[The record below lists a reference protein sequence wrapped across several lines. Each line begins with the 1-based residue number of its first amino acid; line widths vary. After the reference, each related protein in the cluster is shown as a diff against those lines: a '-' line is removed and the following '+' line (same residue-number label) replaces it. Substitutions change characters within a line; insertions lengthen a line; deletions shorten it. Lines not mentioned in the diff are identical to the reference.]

1 MNADSVANVSP
12 AIPIPDHA
20 AVTASSGANNLFMLG
35 FPCVE
40 RHHRIGALS
49 RCGLALSLQN
59 VAMHIYAA
67 IVFDARVVHSS
78 PPIMVPNAPLLQ
90 PPAPTRGQVETW
102 NPLPDPGLALAAI
115 ELARRSNELV
125 MLCARDE
132 QHAYQLEAICKFFA
146 DDACPVLHFPD
157 MEILPYDALSPLPE
171 VVSERLAA
179 LARIPD
185 LQAGVL
191 IIGADNLLQRLP
203 PPAYVAASTLSV
215 RQGQTLPPLALRQTL
230 ESAGYQAVAE
240 VQSHGEYALRGAL
253 MDLFPMGSPAPYRID
268 WLDDEVDSIRLFDPE
283 TQRSQDVVAEIKPL
297 PATAFPTD
305 DAGIERFR
313 RQYRNAFTG
322 DLTSHRV
329 YQSVSKG
336 QMPAGIEAYMP
347 LFFEQTGHIVDYLPA
362 QTTVVSAAGVDD
374 ALEKTW
380 HSIQAR
386 HENLGVDP
394 ERPLLTPEQ
403 AFIAPAVAKEWLQP
417 LARVQVAAQAQAG
430 AVEFDIEPSPIR
442 EAAADRGH
450 ARTRIGELLND
461 GDARRLLLLTESQG
475 RREELLELLRPL
487 GQPPRSYPSWS
498 RFIGDSKPFG
508 ICVAPLAQGFALR
521 DPAIR
526 VITETELVGSKPPA
540 TRRRRAVRDPE
551 TVLRNLSDLKV
562 GAPVVHQEHGVGR
575 YMGLDRLTVGD
586 QEMEFLRLEYAR
598 GDKLYVPVGSLHL
611 IHRYTGAEPESA
623 PLHALGND
631 RWSKVRKKAAEKA
644 RDSAAELLSIQARRA
659 AKPGH
664 RFDLDAADYARFAE
678 GFPFE
683 ETPDQLSAI
692 QAVIDDMSV
701 PHPMD
706 RVVCGDVGF
715 GKTEV
720 AMRAAFVAVSNG
732 RQVCLLVPTTL
743 LASQHAQNFMDRFAD
758 WPVRVASMSRLRSA
772 KAQTAL
778 LDEMREGKVD
788 IVVGTHRLL
797 QKDVK
802 FKDLG
807 LVIVDEEHR
816 FGVRHKEALKRLRAE
831 VDLLTLT
838 ATPIPRT
845 LNMSLA
851 GLRDLSIIATPPTA
865 RNPIKTFVA
874 DWDKALVREAC
885 LREIRR
891 GGQVYYLHNEVSTMQ
906 RAASELRELLPEAD
920 IRTAHGQMREREL
933 ESVMLD
939 FYHQRFNILVCSTI
953 VESGI
958 DVPTANTIVMDRAD
972 KLGLAQLHQL
982 RGRVGRSHH
991 RAYAYLLVPS
1001 MRALSQDALKRLE
1014 AIESLG
1020 ELGAG
1025 FTLATHDLE
1034 IRGAGELLG
1043 EEQSGQIEEIGF
1055 ALYSQLLER
1064 AVRTLKSGDTLD
1076 DEDPWSSGADIDLG
1090 VPALI
1095 PDDYVPDVTLR
1106 LTLYKRISSA
1116 TSPEALRELKVEMI
1130 DRFGLLPERAEQLF
1144 ALAGLRQRCE
1154 QIGIR
1159 KIKAGA
1165 GSARIE
1171 FKPKADVD
1179 PAALIAFIQS
1189 NPRKHRFDGATT
1201 IVAQW
1206 DHEAPGDRLTA
1217 MIALL
1222 DQLHPASAEATA

>member
-1 MNADSVANVSP
+1 
-12 AIPIPDHA
+12 
-20 AVTASSGANNLFMLG
+20 
-35 FPCVE
+35 
-40 RHHRIGALS
+40 
-49 RCGLALSLQN
+49 
-59 VAMHIYAA
+59 
-67 IVFDARVVHSS
+67 
-78 PPIMVPNAPLLQ
+78 MVPNATLNQ
-90 PPAPTRGQVETW
+90 PPEPTHGRSIPW
-102 NPLPDPGLALAAI
+102 NPLPDAGLALASIQLSRQTGA
-115 ELARRSNELV
+115 LV
-125 MLCARDE
+125 LLCARDE
-132 QHAYQLEAICKFFA
+132 QHAYQLEATCRFFA
-146 DDACPVLHFPD
+146 DDDCPVLHFPD

-179 LARIPD
+179 LARIPT
-185 LQAGVL
+185 LHTGVV
-191 IIGADNLLQRLP
+191 IVGADNLLQRLP
-203 PPAYVAASTLSV
+203 PPSFVEARSLSV
-215 RQGQTLPPLALRQTL
+215 TQGQTLSPLSLRETL
-230 ESAGYQAVAE
+230 DRAGYQAVAE

-253 MDLFPMGSPAPYRID
+253 MDLFPMGSPSPYRID
-268 WLDDEVDSIRLFDPE
+268 WLDDDIDSIRLFDPE
-283 TQRSQDVVAEIKPL
+283 TQRSQDVVERIEPL
-297 PATAFPTD
+297 PAKAFPTD
-305 DAGIERFR
+305 TGGIERFR

-336 QMPAGIEAYMP
+336 QMPAGIEAYTP
-347 LFFEQTGHIVDYLPA
+347 LFFDDTAHLSDYLPA
-362 QTTVVSAAGVDD
+362 NASVILAGGLSKSVH
-374 ALEKTW
+374 KTW
-380 HSIQAR
+380 DSINAR
-386 HENLGVDP
+386 HTNLGVDP
-394 ERPLLTPEQ
+394 DRPLLPPDA
-403 AFIAPAVAKEWLQP
+403 AFVPPDLALAAFTDHARIETLDEPADDAT
-417 LARVQVAAQAQAG
+417 R
-430 AVEFDIEPSPIR
+430 FDIAPSPITQPETDR
-442 EAAADRGH
+442 QQARQVIAD
-450 ARTRIGELLND
+450 LLAN

-487 GQPPRSYPSWS
+487 GQAPRSYASWS
-498 RFIGDSKPFG
+498 RFVGDSKPFG
-508 ICVAPLAQGFALR
+508 LCIAPLAKGFTLA

-526 VITETELVGSKPPA
+526 VITEAELVGSKPPA

-551 TVLRNLSDLKV
+551 TVLRNLADLEA
-562 GAPVVHQEHGVGR
+562 GAAVVHQEHGVGR
-575 YMGLDRLTVGD
+575 YMGLERLTVGD

-623 PLHALGND
+623 PLHSLGND
-631 RWSKVRKKAAEKA
+631 RWNKVRKKAAEKA

-659 AKPGH
+659 ARPGH
-664 RFDLDAADYARFAE
+664 SFALDAADYARFAD
-678 GFPFE
+678 GFPFT

-692 QAVIDDMSV
+692 QAVIDDMAA

-720 AMRAAFVAVSNG
+720 AMRAAFVAVTNG

-758 WPVRVASMSRLRSA
+758 WPVRVASMSRLRTG
-772 KAQTAL
+772 KAQTEL
-778 LDEMREGKVD
+778 LAEMREGKVD

-797 QKDVK
+797 QKDVV
-802 FKDLG
+802 FKELG

-816 FGVRHKEALKRLRAE
+816 FGVRHKEQLKRLRAE

-891 GGQVYYLHNEVSTMQ
+891 GGQVYYLHNEVSSIE
-906 RAASELRELLPEAD
+906 RAASDLRELLPEAD
-920 IRTAHGQMREREL
+920 VRIAHGQMREREL
-933 ESVMLD
+933 EAVMLD
-939 FYHQRFNILVCSTI
+939 FYHQRFNVLVCSTI
-953 VESGI
+953 IESGI
-958 DVPTANTIVMDRAD
+958 DVPTANTIVMNRAD

-1001 MRALSQDALKRLE
+1001 MRALTQDALKRLE

-1043 EEQSGQIEEIGF
+1043 DEQSGQIEEIGF

-1064 AVRTLKSGDTLD
+1064 AVRALKAGGELD
-1076 DEDPWSSGADIDLG
+1076 MEDPWAAGADIDLG
-1090 VPALI
+1090 VAALI
-1095 PDDYVPDVTLR
+1095 PDEYVPDVTLR
-1106 LTLYKRISSA
+1106 LTLYKRVSSA
-1116 TSPEALRELKVEMI
+1116 QSPSALRELKVEMI

-1144 ALAGLRQRCE
+1144 ALAALRLRCE
-1154 QIGIR
+1154 TIGIDS
-1159 KIKAGA
+1159 IKAGA
-1165 GSARIE
+1165 GSIRIE

-1179 PAALIAFIQS
+1179 PAALIQFIQR

-1206 DHEAPGDRLTA
+1206 DQESAPERLEATTQ
-1217 MIALL
+1217 LL
-1222 DQLHPASAEATA
+1222 DQLHPATADGQAIQSV

>member
-1 MNADSVANVSP
+1 
-12 AIPIPDHA
+12 
-20 AVTASSGANNLFMLG
+20 
-35 FPCVE
+35 
-40 RHHRIGALS
+40 
-49 RCGLALSLQN
+49 
-59 VAMHIYAA
+59 
-67 IVFDARVVHSS
+67 
-78 PPIMVPNAPLLQ
+78 
-90 PPAPTRGQVETW
+90 
-102 NPLPDPGLALAAI
+102 
-115 ELARRSNELV
+115 
-125 MLCARDE
+125 
-132 QHAYQLEAICKFFA
+132 
-146 DDACPVLHFPD
+146 

-171 VVSERLAA
+171 VVSERLTA
-179 LARIPD
+179 LARIPA
-185 LQAGVL
+185 LSTGVV
-191 IIGADNLLQRLP
+191 IVGADNLLQRLP
-203 PPAYVAASTLSV
+203 PAAYVQARTLSV
-215 RQGQTLPPLALRQTL
+215 AQGQTLPPLTLRETL
-230 ESAGYQAVAE
+230 DHAGYQAVAE

-253 MDLFPMGSPAPYRID
+253 MDLFPMGSPSPYRID

-283 TQRSQDVVAEIKPL
+283 TQRSQDVVERIEPL
-297 PATAFPTD
+297 PAKAFPTD
-305 DAGIERFR
+305 NAGIERFR

-336 QMPAGIEAYMP
+336 QMPAGIEAYAP
-347 LFFEQTGHIVDYLPA
+347 LFFDETAHLSDYLPDNA
-362 QTTVVSAAGVDD
+362 NVIFASGLNGAMT
-374 ALEKTW
+374 KTW
-380 HSIQAR
+380 DSINAR
-386 HENLGVDP
+386 HTNLGVDP
-394 ERPLLTPEQ
+394 ERPLLPPAE
-403 AFIAPAVAKEWLQP
+403 AFVEPDTAMSGFDRYARIALLDSPADD
-417 LARVQVAAQAQAG
+417 
-430 AVEFDIEPSPIR
+430 AVSFDIEASPIR
-442 EAAADRGH
+442 QPETDRQH
-450 ARTRIGELLND
+450 ARGRIAELLAD
-461 GDARRLLLLTESQG
+461 EDPRRLLLLTESQG

-487 GQPPRSYPSWS
+487 GQAPRAYPSWS

-508 ICVAPLAQGFALR
+508 LCIAPLARGFALR
-521 DPAIR
+521 DPAVR
-526 VITETELVGSKPPA
+526 VITEAELVGSKPPA

-575 YMGLDRLTVGD
+575 YMGLERLTVGN

-611 IHRYTGAEPESA
+611 IHRYTGAEPDTA

-659 AKPGH
+659 ARPGYS
-664 RFDLDAADYARFAE
+664 FSLDAAEYARFAE
-678 GFPFE
+678 GFPFT

-692 QAVIDDMSV
+692 QAVIDDMAA

-720 AMRAAFVAVSNG
+720 AMRAAFVAVTNG

-758 WPVRVASMSRLRSA
+758 WPVRVASMSRLRSG
-772 KAQTAL
+772 KSQDEL
-778 LDEMREGKVD
+778 LDEMRDGKVD

-797 QKDVK
+797 QKDIK

-816 FGVRHKEALKRLRAE
+816 FGVRHKEQLKRLRAE

-891 GGQVYYLHNEVSTMQ
+891 GGQVYYLHNEVSSIE
-906 RAASELRELLPEAD
+906 RAASELRELMPEAD
-920 IRTAHGQMREREL
+920 VRTAHGQMREREL
-933 ESVMLD
+933 EAVMLD
-939 FYHQRFNILVCSTI
+939 FYHQRFNVLVCSTI
-953 VESGI
+953 IESGI
-958 DVPTANTIVMDRAD
+958 DVPTANTIVMNRAD

-1001 MRALSQDALKRLE
+1001 LRALTQDALKRLE

-1064 AVRTLKSGDTLD
+1064 AVRALKAGGDPDL
-1076 DEDPWSSGADIDLG
+1076 EDPWASGADLDLG
-1090 VPALI
+1090 VAALI

-1116 TSPEALRELKVEMI
+1116 TSPAELRELKVEMI

-1144 ALAGLRQRCE
+1144 ALAALRLRCE
-1154 QIGIR
+1154 AIGILS
-1159 KIKAGA
+1159 IKAGA
-1165 GSARIE
+1165 GSARVA

-1179 PAALIAFIQS
+1179 PAALIRFIQS

-1206 DHEAPGDRLTA
+1206 DRDSATERLEGTTR
-1217 MIALL
+1217 LL
-1222 DQLHPASAEATA
+1222 DQLHPQTAETGTSEPA

>member
-1 MNADSVANVSP
+1 MCA
-12 AIPIPDHA
+12 
-20 AVTASSGANNLFMLG
+20 T
-35 FPCVE
+35 
-40 RHHRIGALS
+40 
-49 RCGLALSLQN
+49 
-59 VAMHIYAA
+59 
-67 IVFDARVVHSS
+67 IVIDARVVHSS

-90 PPAPTRGQVETW
+90 PPAPTRGQLAVW
-102 NPLPDPGLALAAI
+102 NPLPDSGLALAAI
-115 ELARRSNELV
+115 ELARGSNELV
-125 MLCARDE
+125 LLCARDE

-146 DDACPVLHFPD
+146 DESCPVLHFPD

-171 VVSERLAA
+171 VVSERLSA

-185 LQAGVL
+185 LRAGVL
-191 IIGADNLLQRLP
+191 IVGADNLLQRLP
-203 PPAYVAASTLSV
+203 PPAYVKASTLSV
-215 RQGQTLPPLALRQTL
+215 QQAQVLPPLALRQTL
-230 ESAGYQAVAE
+230 EAAGYQAVSE

-253 MDLFPMGSPAPYRID
+253 MDLFPMGSPSPYRID
-268 WLDDEVDSIRLFDPE
+268 WLDDEIDSIRLFDPE
-283 TQRSQDVVAEIKPL
+283 TQRSQEVVPQIKPL

-305 DAGIERFR
+305 EAGIERFR

-322 DLTSHRV
+322 DLSSHRV
-329 YQSVSKG
+329 YQSVSRG

-347 LFFEQTGHIVDYLPA
+347 LFFEQTGHLSDYLPA
-362 QTTVVSAAGVDD
+362 GTVVVTTPGVEE
-374 ALEKTW
+374 ALDKTW
-380 HSIQAR
+380 QSIRAR

-394 ERPLLTPEQ
+394 ERPLLPPDQ
-403 AFIAPAVAKEWLQP
+403 AFVAPSDALQHIQP
-417 LARVQVAAQAQAG
+417 LARVSICAHAQEDALS
-430 AVEFDIEPSPIR
+430 FDIEPSPVQTPAVDR
-442 EAAADRGH
+442 SAAR
-450 ARTRIGELLND
+450 ARIAELLAD
-461 GDARRLLLLTESQG
+461 EDSRRLLLLTESQG

-487 GQPPRSYPSWS
+487 GQAPRSYEGWS
-498 RFIGDSKPFG
+498 RFVGDSKPFG
-508 ICVAPLAQGFALR
+508 ICIAPLAQGFALG

-526 VITETELVGSKPPA
+526 VITETELIGSKPPA
-540 TRRRRAVRDPE
+540 TRRRRPVRDPE

-586 QEMEFLRLEYAR
+586 QELEFLRLEYAK

-611 IHRYTGAEPESA
+611 IHRYTGAEPDSA

-664 RFDLDAADYARFAE
+664 RFDLDAADYARFAD

-683 ETPDQLSAI
+683 ETPDQLTAI
-692 QAVIDDMSV
+692 QAVIDDMGA

-758 WPVRVASMSRLRSA
+758 WPVRIASMSRLRSA
-772 KAQTAL
+772 KAQTEL
-778 LDEMREGKVD
+778 LEEMREGKVD

-797 QKDVK
+797 QKDVQ

-891 GGQVYYLHNEVSTMQ
+891 GGQVYYLHNEVSSME
-906 RAASELRELLPEAD
+906 RAASDLRELLPEAE

-939 FYHQRFNILVCSTI
+939 FYHQRFNVLVCSTI

-1064 AVRTLKSGDTLD
+1064 AVKALKSGGAIDE
-1076 DEDPWSSGADIDLG
+1076 EDPWSAGADIDLG

-1116 TSPEALRELKVEMI
+1116 ASPADLRELKVEMI
-1130 DRFGLLPERAEQLF
+1130 DRFGLLPERADQLF
-1144 ALAGLRQRCE
+1144 TLAGLRQRCE
-1154 QIGIR
+1154 HIGIR
-1159 KIKAGA
+1159 QIKAGA

-1206 DHEAPGDRLTA
+1206 DQESPAGRLAA
-1217 MIALL
+1217 MVTLL